1 MPLIESYRQ
10 DAVVRRLSR
19 ENFNQILNNPS
30 LFDVF
35 KLNTISNFTTE
46 NVIFEFHIQEIYEQ
60 VSATLQMGSV
70 PSDTPVPGNLKA
82 KYGEI
87 FRLYICSD
95 SPLVVSI
102 SGV

>member
-1 MPLIESYRQ
+1 
-10 DAVVRRLSR
+10 
-19 ENFNQILNNPS
+19 

-70 PSDTPVPGNLKA
+70 PSDTPVPDNLKA

-102 SGV
+102 LFCVSNSSRLMSLNSSIFHEKWSSILPKK